1 MSKVR
6 TNIEIEDVYV
16 KAIMDRYG
24 VHTKTEAVDLALRH
38 LAGQPMTRE
47 EALSMRGAQALSE
60 IPVDVP
66 PRGRRVILADT
77 SAWIEYDRATGSAVD
92 ERLAGLI
99 ATDGPLM
106 VTEPVVMEVLA
117 GARDDAREH
126 DLRRLLLRAGLLHF
140 DATTDFD
147 AATRIY
153 RRCRRS
159 GITRRGIIDCM
170 ITAVAWRR
178 GAVLLCRDADLDRVA
193 QLIGV
198 DLDEA
203 STRT

>member
-1 MSKVR
+1 M
-6 TNIEIEDVYV
+6 
-16 KAIMDRYG
+16 
-24 VHTKTEAVDLALRH
+24 
-38 LAGQPMTRE
+38 
-47 EALSMRGAQALSE
+47 
-60 IPVDVP
+60 
-66 PRGRRVILADT
+66 ILADT
-77 SAWIEYDRATGSAVD
+77 SAWVEYDRATGSAVD
-92 ERLAGLI
+92 ERVAELI

-106 VTEPVVMEVLA
+106 VTEPVMMEVLA
-117 GARDDAREH
+117 GARDDAREN

-159 GITRRGIIDCM
+159 GITPRGMIDCM
-170 ITAVAWRR
+170 IAAVAWRR
-178 GAVLLCRDADLDRVA
+178 GAALLCRDADLDRVA

-203 STRT
+203 YL